1 MATLQTERQTYR
13 DMFGDD
19 SIMPENEGSLNDY
32 DEAIFLYQWMLEETL
47 NFRPDDKEEIALLN
61 REIAECK
68 FKKRELLRALKNTE
82 RRKTA

>member
-1 MATLQTERQTYR
+1 MATLQSERQVYR
-13 DMFGDD
+13 DMFGDEA
-19 SIMPENEGSLNDY
+19 ITPENEGSLDDY
-32 DEAIFLYQWMLEETL
+32 DEAIFLYQWILEETL